1 MDRKL
6 REELQKIADALG
18 SNISPNAV
26 KNGNNFAVVEQED
39 HGEVM
44 ISHLYDGD
52 KTRKAAYDVCQVLK
66 KYNYLPDLPK
76 FDEVGPM
83 LNVTIKYK
91 KGF

>member
-18 SNISPNAV
+18 SNISPNVV
-26 KNGNNFAVVEQED
+26 KNGNNFAVVEQGD
-39 HGEVM
+39 HGEVI

-52 KTRKAAYDVCQVLK
+52 KTRKAACDVCRVLQ
-66 KYNYLPDLPK
+66 KYNYLSSVPEI
-76 FDEVGPM
+76 DEAGPI

-91 KGF
+91 RGS